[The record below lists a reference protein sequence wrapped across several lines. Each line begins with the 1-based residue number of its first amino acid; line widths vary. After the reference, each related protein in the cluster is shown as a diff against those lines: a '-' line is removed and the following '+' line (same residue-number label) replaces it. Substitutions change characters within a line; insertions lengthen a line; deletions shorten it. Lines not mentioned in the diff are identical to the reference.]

1 MTELE
6 MTRLAAKAI
15 GKEFMTSCSGDR
27 VFVRGSLSFGPLG
40 EIWTPRTNSAQAF
53 ELLEKLQM
61 LCMTNIKHKW
71 VCRLNGGHAENA
83 DLKRA
88 IVECAANY
96 QLEKEKQA

>member
-6 MTRLAAKAI
+6 MTRLAAKAMQI
-15 GKEFMTSCSGDR
+15 DETTHWPGRYD
-27 VFVRGSLSFGPLG
+27 PL
-40 EIWTPRTNSAQAF
+40 NNAAQAF
-53 ELLEKLQM
+53 ELIEKLQM